1 MNNIEIIER
10 KGIGHPDT
18 IADNLSEE
26 LSKRLLKEYELIYK
40 SPKHYNVDKTMVC
53 AGEIEKGYFKT
64 EVKIV
69 FAGQYTKIKDI
80 DRILDLVVKNVLAF
94 EIKNGL
100 KYKIYNFLN
109 QGSVDLNDIFSNK
122 KSNDT
127 SFGVG
132 IIETKNEK
140 LVKLLGKYVDNL
152 SKTHQKIGTDNK
164 IMFIDDG
171 KSKQIYIA
179 LAFLDQFKDSIEYFD
194 YKNDLE
200 QKIRKKYKINNLFIN
215 VGDTKESQFITKTG
229 TSLEMG
235 DSGATG
241 RGNRRNG
248 LITPCR
254 SMTLEAYCG
263 KNSITHIGKI
273 YQDLALKVAKK
284 RGKNVLLLNRIGGDL
299 NKPMVFEI

>member
-1 MNNIEIIER
+1 MNKIEIIER
-10 KGIGHPDT
+10 KGVGHPDT

-26 LSKRLLKEYELIYK
+26 LSKKLLKQYKLIYN
-40 SPKHYNVDKTMVC
+40 SPKHYNVDKVMVC
-53 AGEIEKGYFKT
+53 AGEIENRNFKT

-69 FAGQYTKIKDI
+69 FAGQYTKIKNI
-80 DRILDLVVKNVLAF
+80 DKILDQVVKNVLVF

-109 QGSVDLNDIFSNK
+109 QGSLDLNDIFLNK

-127 SFGVG
+127 SFAVG
-132 IIETKNEK
+132 SVETKNEK
-140 LVKLLGKYVDNL
+140 LVKDLGKYIDNL
-152 SKTHQKIGTDNK
+152 HKNAKKIGTDNK
-164 IMFIDDG
+164 IMFVEDG
-171 KSKQIYIA
+171 KSRQIYIA
-179 LAFLDQFKDSIEYFD
+179 LAFLDKFKDSKEYFE
-194 YKNDLE
+194 YKKDLE
-200 QKIRKKYKINNLFIN
+200 KSLRKKFKIKDLFIN

-254 SMTLEAYCG
+254 PMTLEAYCG
-263 KNSITHIGKI
+263 KNSVTHVGKI
-273 YQDLALKVAKK
+273 YQDLALNIAKK
-284 RGKNVLLLNRIGGDL
+284 RAKNVLLLNKIGGDL
-299 NKPMVFEI
+299 DDPMIFEI